1 MQNPSR
7 RNLFGLAALPF
18 AGRLLTAGVSD
29 KPGDARPDAASVKAR
44 ENLRRRYFPDV
55 VLYTQENRKV
65 RFYEDLIKD
74 RIVVINVFYATCDG
88 VCPGITA
95 NLARVQKML
104 GDRVG
109 RDIFMYSLTLKP
121 EEDTPAALKEYAEMY
136 HVRPGWTFLTGKPKD
151 AELLRRS
158 LGFTDPDPKLD
169 KDKSQHIGNI
179 KFGNERYM
187 LWSACPGMAH
197 PDWIVKSI
205 GWMDRTK
212 ASQPD
217 AACCEGKS

>member
-1 MQNPSR
+1 MQYPSR
-7 RNLFGLAALPF
+7 RNLFGLAALPV
-18 AGRLLTAGVSD
+18 AGRLLNARGDD
-29 KPGDARPDAASVKAR
+29 KAEAAPDAASVRAR
-44 ENLRRRYFPDV
+44 DHLRKRYFPDV
-55 VLYTQENRKV
+55 PLYTQESKKV
-65 RFYEDLIKD
+65 RFYEDLIKN
-74 RIVVINVFYATCDG
+74 RIVIINVFYAECDG

-95 NLARVQKML
+95 NLVRVQKML

-121 EEDTPAALKEYAEMY
+121 ERDTPAALKAYAEMY
-136 HVRPGWTFLTGKPKD
+136 NVRPGWTFLTGKPKD

-179 KFGNERYM
+179 KFGNERDM

-197 PDWIVKSI
+197 PAWIVKSI
-205 GWMDRTK
+205 NWMDRSR
-212 ASQPD
+212 AGQPET
-217 AACCEGKS
+217 ACCEGKS